1 MKQLIITIAAVV
13 LVGCGPSVPDISI
26 HRAAEKGNIEVVKK
40 HLANGADIN
49 ARDSDGLT
57 PLIQAAFKGH
67 NELVELLIA
76 EGADVNAKDDDGSTA
91 LDFATDPDNPDA
103 SANASEETADLL
115 RKHGAKTG
123 EELKAEGK

>member
-1 MKQLIITIAAVV
+1 MKHLLLTTIAALV

-76 EGADVNAKDDDGSTA
+76 EGADVNAKDKYGGTTLHVA
-91 LDFATDPDNPDA
+91 
-103 SANASEETADLL
+103 
-115 RKHGAKTG
+115 
-123 EELKAEGK
+123 